1 MLVRAKNGLSAPLT
15 ALLMGSPKG
24 GWGIKILPACRT
36 LSSRGA
42 SKSVFREKWP
52 EVRLYVDSWAVVNGL
67 TGKEI

>member
-1 MLVRAKNGLSAPLT
+1 
-15 ALLMGSPKG
+15 MGSPKG
-24 GWGIKILPACRT
+24 GWGIKILQAGRT